1 MLNQQKLNLK
11 DKNGTD
17 LPNDCIIYGFLIGQ
31 TKKHYFNLGR
41 CKNDLSNEMIACTYG
56 YVHNVEQ
63 KDLVN
68 FELIGLTKDNFHLL
82 ECD

>member
-1 MLNQQKLNLK
+1 MLDLK
-11 DKNGTD
+11 DKNGVK
-17 LPNDCIIYGFLIGQ
+17 LPIDCIIYGNLIGHSE
-31 TKKHYFNLGR
+31 KHYFNIGR
-41 CKNDLSNEMIACTYG
+41 CKDNLSNEMIACTYG

-68 FELIGLTKDNFHLL
+68 FEFIGLVKDYSHLL